1 MSATA
6 GGVDALR
13 FASFDE
19 FWPYYVREH
28 SKPANRALHF
38 AGTTAAMALVAGA
51 VVTRSPLLLL
61 AAPIVGYGAS
71 WIGHFGIERRPPAA
85 FKHPWWSFVGD
96 MKMWTL
102 IATRRMAREVER
114 ATLDRVS
121 ARTSA

>member
-1 MSATA
+1 VSTTA
-6 GGVDALR
+6 ETAPLR

-28 SKPANRALHF
+28 SKAANRALHF

-51 VVTRSPLLLL
+51 VATRSPLLLV

-71 WIGHFGIERRPPAA
+71 WIGHFAIERRPPAA
-85 FKHPWWSFVGD
+85 FKHPWWSFLGD
-96 MKMWTL
+96 MKMWSL

-114 ATLDRVS
+114 AT
-121 ARTSA
+121 A